1 MRVGREERRE
11 KERETDTI
19 DKEEE
24 LFCLQ
29 KKENVDV

>member
-1 MRVGREERRE
+1 VRVGREERRE

-19 DKEEE
+19 DKEED

-29 KKENVDV
+29 KKEIVDV